1 MAYIKNGWIV
11 IKKGSTELVLDELD
25 EDAVEVEAETDKASV
40 RMTTKNKP
48 IYSITPEV
56 AYRLTV
62 AIPPK
67 RAIAEKVINFQN
79 LLKKE
84 DYPDLEFD
92 TYEKI
97 DGAIKKTSY
106 VDANWVQ
113 DLNFDSIMQADAPTG
128 NFQILGTR
136 VGEVF
141 S

>member
-1 MAYIKNGWIV
+1 MAYIKTGWLV
-11 IKKGSTELVLDELD
+11 IKKGSIELVLDELD
-25 EDAVEVEAETDKASV
+25 EDAVEVEAESDKASV

-136 VGEVF
+136 VSEVF